1 MSSAACQK
9 VLQFFID
16 GMAKIDPFE
25 DKEAS
30 LLGGKD
36 TKNKDISR
44 YETLIEIW
52 KLADTD
58 GSDSL
63 QREEVEQVILHLF
76 NIESLNLSQELPQA
90 SKMTDLEIK
99 SETRHLISLLDVSIR
114 ALWCVILC
122 LVI

>member
-25 DKEAS
+25 DKEAI

-58 GSDSL
+58 GSNSL
-63 QREEVEQVILHLF
+63 QREEVEQVILRLF
-76 NIESLNLSQELPQA
+76 NLESLNLSQELPQA
-90 SKMTDLEIK
+90 
-99 SETRHLISLLDVSIR
+99 
-114 ALWCVILC
+114 
-122 LVI
+122 